1 MEEREQPTMEP
12 ANVLNETE
20 EKSAVSEVGSQ
31 QQADLG
37 KFKSVEDLMDAYN
50 SLQSEFTKKCQLL
63 SQTLKDKTENEGQ
76 EGQTFNESSFNQFL
90 EENDKAKNYADE
102 IKNLV
107 SEKGSASFEDAWG
120 RAILNHLNND
130 KNNSSD
136 PLINQ
141 YVLSNEELKNKVIE
155 DYLERLKGANS
166 PYIMSSSGGERLSSV
181 LPDNPTSLEE
191 AKVLTRKM
199 FE

>member
-12 ANVLNETE
+12 ANVLNPTQE
-20 EKSAVSEVGSQ
+20 ESAVSEVGSQ
-31 QQADLG
+31 NAPSLG

-50 SLQSEFTKKCQLL
+50 SLQSEFTRKCQML
-63 SQTLKDKTENEGQ
+63 SQTLKDKTQEEERKSGFDEEN
-76 EGQTFNESSFNQFL
+76 FNAFL

-107 SEKGSASFEDAWG
+107 AENHSTSFEDAWG
-120 RAILNHLNND
+120 RAILNRLNND
-130 KNNSSD
+130 ENVKSD
-136 PLINQ
+136 PLINR

-155 DYLERLKGANS
+155 DYLERLKGVTP
-166 PYIMSSSGGERLSSV
+166 PYVMASSGGERLSKV
-181 LPDNPTSLEE
+181 NPQAPTSLEE
-191 AKVLTRKM
+191 AKNLTIKM